1 MHTPLP
7 DAAKAER
14 QTAELRRRRQLAL
27 AMLAALLVIVA
38 AFAVHWYQ
46 RMQYREVA
54 QGAVVEGRLL
64 QLAAPVAGKVLAI
77 GAEAGQRVKP
87 GQALLELKGQLGQAV
102 ASSPVAGVVTQHLVK
117 VGQQVAAGA
126 GLMAI
131 LPYSDMWVTARFK
144 PSQLHKLA
152 SGQPVTLTTSSYG
165 RGVHFHGTVMDWPE
179 PASQSGQPG
188 QAMQRQ
194 PVRISLD
201 ANEMVAHPLQPGLR
215 MRVSVDTRG

>member
-7 DAAKAER
+7 DTATAEH
-14 QTAELRRRRQLAL
+14 QTAELRRRRQVAL

-46 RMQYREVA
+46 RMQYREVT
-54 QGAVVEGRLL
+54 QDAVVEGQLL

-77 GAEAGQRVKP
+77 GVEVGDRVKP

-102 ASSPVAGVVTQHLVK
+102 ASSPVAGVVTQHLVQ

-126 GLMAI
+126 GLMAMM
-131 LPYSDMWVTARFK
+131 PYSDMWVTARFK
-144 PSQLHKLA
+144 PSQLQKLA

-165 RGVHFHGTVMDWPE
+165 RGVHFHGTVMSWPGQ
-179 PASQSGQPG
+179 ASQPG
-188 QAMQRQ
+188 QPMQRQ